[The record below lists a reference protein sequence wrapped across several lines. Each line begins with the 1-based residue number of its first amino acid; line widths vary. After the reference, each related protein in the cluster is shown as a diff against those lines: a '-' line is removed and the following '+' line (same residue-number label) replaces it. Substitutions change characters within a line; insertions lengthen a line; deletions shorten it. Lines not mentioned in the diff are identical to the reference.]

1 VFMLTLLYDMNSL
14 SVSDIMK
21 EFISEE
27 EVSQEEEGLVREE
40 FTLEQNSISGKR
52 SLKSEVWDYFDK
64 VEWKKE
70 KRTAKCKVSNCTKT
84 FSCGSE
90 ETTRPLWH
98 HLESAHRTRY
108 VLTEEYQ
115 RKKRKVQEECGTVEE
130 IFKKVN
136 FLPFFS
142 IFGLI

>member
-1 VFMLTLLYDMNSL
+1 MNSL
-14 SVSDIMK
+14 SVSDITE
-21 EFISEE
+21 EFIPEE
-27 EVSQEEEGLVREE
+27 EVSREEEGLVWEE

-70 KRTAKCKVSNCTKT
+70 RRTAKCKVSNCTKT

-90 ETTRPLWH
+90 GTSRPLWR
-98 HLESAHRTRY
+98 HLASAHRTRY

-115 RKKRKVQEECGTVEE
+115 RKRWKA
-130 IFKKVN
+130 
-136 FLPFFS
+136 
-142 IFGLI
+142 

>member
-1 VFMLTLLYDMNSL
+1 MLTLLYDMNSL
-14 SVSDIMK
+14 SVSDITE
-21 EFISEE
+21 EFIPEE
-27 EVSQEEEGLVREE
+27 EVSREEEGLVQEE
-40 FTLEQNSISGKR
+40 FTPEQNSISGKR
-52 SLKSEVWDYFDK
+52 SLKSEIWDYFDK

-70 KRTAKCKVSNCTKT
+70 RRTAKCKVLNCTKT
-84 FSCGSE
+84 FSCGSGR
-90 ETTRPLWH
+90 TTRPLWR

-115 RKKRKVQEECGTVEE
+115 RKKRKAQEECGTVEE

-142 IFGLI
+142 IFRLI

>member
-1 VFMLTLLYDMNSL
+1 MLTLLYNMDSL
-14 SVSDIMK
+14 SVFNITE
-21 EFISEE
+21 EFIPVEK
-27 EVSQEEEGLVREE
+27 VSREEEGLVREE
-40 FTLEQNSISGKR
+40 FTPEQNSISGKR
-52 SLKSEVWDYFDK
+52 SLKSEIWNYFDK

-70 KRTAKCKVSNCTKT
+70 RRTAKCKVSNCTKT

-90 ETTRPLWH
+90 RITRPLWYY
-98 HLESAHRTRY
+98 LESAHQTQY

-115 RKKRKVQEECGTVEE
+115 RKRQKVQKECGTVKK